1 MPFTEGPSIQSP
13 DALLRAIAA
22 RFPNGSVNVF
32 DRDLRYVFT
41 EGEGLQ
47 AAHLST
53 AALLGRRLSDLFPL
67 ASVQHVEP
75 FYRRAFGG
83 ESVHFDLPL
92 GDRVYYISAGPLAT
106 EGDVVTLIVA
116 VAQDVTETKQR

>member
-1 MPFTEGPSIQSP
+1 MPLMRAPDLQRP

-32 DRDLRYVFT
+32 DRELRYVFA

-47 AAHLST
+47 AAGLST
-53 AALLGRRLSDLFPL
+53 DALLGRGLSDLFPP

-75 FYRRAFGG
+75 FYRRAFAG

-92 GDRVYYISAGPLAT
+92 GERVYYVSAGPLAT
-106 EGDVVTLIVA
+106 EHDV
-116 VAQDVTETKQR
+116 

>member
-1 MPFTEGPSIQSP
+1 MPFTEAPSIQSP

-53 AALLGRRLSDLFPL
+53 AALLGRRLSDLFPHAMQL
-67 ASVQHVEP
+67 VEP
-75 FYRRAFGG
+75 FYRRAFAG

-92 GDRVYYISAGPLAT
+92 GDRVYYISAGPLA
-106 EGDVVTLIVA
+106 
-116 VAQDVTETKQR
+116 

>member
-1 MPFTEGPSIQSP
+1 MPLMRAPDLQRP

-32 DRDLRYVFT
+32 DRDMRYVFT
-41 EGEGLQ
+41 DGEGLE

-53 AALLGRRLSDLFPL
+53 QALLGRRLSDLFPP
-67 ASVQHVEP
+67 AAVQQAEP
-75 FYRRAFGG
+75 FYRRAFAG

-92 GDRVYYISAGPLAT
+92 EERVYYISAGPLST
-106 EGDVVTLIVA
+106 
-116 VAQDVTETKQR
+116 